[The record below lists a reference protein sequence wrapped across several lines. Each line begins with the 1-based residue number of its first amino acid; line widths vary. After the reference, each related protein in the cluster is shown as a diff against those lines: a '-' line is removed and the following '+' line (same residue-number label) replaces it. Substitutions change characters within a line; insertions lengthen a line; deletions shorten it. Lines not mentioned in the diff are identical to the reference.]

1 MCLKNKKVHDFGTS
15 GVMRLTYF
23 GQQNLAGVLRW
34 QLRMVSESNSWVVA
48 KNDEHGSWFNEEDHP
63 LDVSLVPTIWTLLK
77 KVALLEESAYAN
89 VTAAIQVMQSTEK
102 KLSDKVTCVE
112 QQRKSHADFVL
123 DLVEKQQQECTA
135 ALKSVKKIDDLEARV
150 MELAES
156 LRVQEIIDKTES
168 IVASLDAK
176 LEQLSKEFNET
187 KAHYA
192 SVKKEEENGGEQ
204 EQIELLRGTVG
215 SCLLRTEELSAV
227 CGRLSGDVSRLQKQL
242 GSIRSP
248 SIVDLCLTESELR
261 ECNCKRQRA

>member
-1 MCLKNKKVHDFGTS
+1 
-15 GVMRLTYF
+15 MRLTYF

-34 QLRMVSESNSWVVA
+34 HLRMVSESNSWVVA
-48 KNDEHGSWFNEEDHP
+48 KNDEHGNWFNEEDQP
-63 LDVSLVPTIWTLLK
+63 LEVSLVPTIWTLLK

-89 VTAAIQVMQSTEK
+89 VNAAIQVMQGTEK
-102 KLSDKVTCVE
+102 QLSEKVSLVE
-112 QQRKSHADFVL
+112 HQRKSHADFVL
-123 DLVEKQQQECTA
+123 DLVEKQQQECQA
-135 ALKSVKKIDDLEARV
+135 AVDSVKKVEGIEAKV

-156 LRVQEIIDKTES
+156 LRVQEQLDSTE
-168 IVASLDAK
+168 ALAQSLDAK
-176 LEQLSKEFNET
+176 LEQLSKEISDTKE

-192 SVKKEEENGGEQ
+192 SVKKEEDKHADDQ

-248 SIVDLCLTESELR
+248 TIVDLCLTESELR